1 MRKKTIVIASV
12 LKPVNDTRMY
22 EKMALSLSKANKYD
36 INIIGFSTKSITK
49 EKHISFYPIFN
60 FERLTWERALAS
72 ITYYHKLNVLAPDLI
87 IINTHELLIPTII
100 YKWFHPAKLIYDV
113 RENHFRNIMFT
124 KSFPFP
130 FRPILAIWVR
140 SKEYLS
146 SLWIDHFFLAEKHY
160 KKEIHFVKKKLTVLE
175 NKAIIPTQITSEQL
189 KNSKIIQILFSGTLA
204 ESTGVFEAVKLVQK
218 LHKLEPKIRLI
229 IIGYSPKTTVINDI
243 NLAIKNSNYIS
254 LIGGQTLVDHDQ
266 ILKEIWR
273 SDFGIIIYPSNKST
287 INSTPT
293 KLYEY
298 LSNQLPILIQKHH
311 NWDGICASYQ
321 AGITIDLANIDT
333 KSLLEKMN
341 NLVFYP
347 DGVGEEFL
355 WTSEEK
361 KLLDCVNIITQ

>member
-36 INIIGFSTKSITK
+36 INIIGFSAKSIPK
-49 EKHISFYPIFN
+49 EEHISFYPIFN
-60 FERLTWERALAS
+60 FKRLTWARTLSS
-72 ITYYHKLNVLAPDLI
+72 ITYYQKLKVLAPDLI

-146 SLWIDHFFLAEKHY
+146 SLWIDHFFLAEKYY

-175 NKAIIPTQITSEQL
+175 NKAIIPTQITSELL
-189 KNSKIIQILFSGTLA
+189 KNSEIIQVLFSGTLA
-204 ESTGVFEAVKLVQK
+204 ESTGVFEAIKLVQK
-218 LHKLEPKIRLI
+218 LHNSEPKIRLR
-229 IIGYSPKTTVINDI
+229 IIGHSPKTTVINDI
-243 NLAIKNSNYIS
+243 NLAIKNSDYVS
-254 LIGGQTLVDHDQ
+254 FIGGHTLVDHDQ
-266 ILKEIWR
+266 ILREIQR

-298 LSNQLPILIQKHH
+298 LSNELPILIQKHH
-311 NWDGICASYQ
+311 NWEGICTRYK
-321 AGITIDLANIDT
+321 AGISIDLANFDG
-333 KSLLEKMN
+333 KLLLDQMN
-341 NLVFYP
+341 NQIFYP

-355 WTSEEK
+355 WKSEEK
-361 KLLDCVNIITQ
+361 KLLDCVQIITQ